1 MASGNT
7 EQDNTMAGLTPEAQ
21 AFYQKQ
27 YELLVEQDARPSS
40 LPTVLAHYRYLRD
53 WFRK

>member
-1 MASGNT
+1 
-7 EQDNTMAGLTPEAQ
+7 
-21 AFYQKQ
+21 
-27 YELLVEQDARPSS
+27 VEQDARPSS